1 MVPGSRGA
9 APGNHRQMTR
19 AHTSSCK
26 AMAVYQ
32 ARTPLKVLGP
42 LAVTAMLGA
51 RGLYEKS

>member
-19 AHTSSCK
+19 AHTPSCK

-32 ARTPLKVLGP
+32 ARTPLEVLGP